1 MRLLTTLLL
10 LITWL
15 GGCAPAAN
23 REGLTKEV
31 LKADPEFSSVLKKH
45 RELANSI
52 ETFERE
58 LSLKRSTVEQTIKH
72 MRKDLAA
79 TTATVRGKTDDLRK
93 RIEPERQ
100 RLELA
105 LSMAGEELKAK
116 QAQRASLGRSIAQL
130 KKAVKTASA
139 AWTEE
144 ERSRQ
149 EAQAQEM
156 LRDAA
161 RLDQELAAMRE
172 HIRLLKIKLLLIK
185 L

>member
-1 MRLLTTLLL
+1 MTA
-10 LITWL
+10 
-15 GGCAPAAN
+15 GCAPAG

-31 LKADPEFSSVLKKH
+31 LKADPEFSSVLEKY
-45 RELANSI
+45 RELANRI
-52 ETFERE
+52 DTFERE
-58 LSLKRSTVEQTIKH
+58 LSLKRSTVEQTIKQ

-79 TTATVRGKTDDLRK
+79 TAATVRSKTDELKK
-93 RIEPERQ
+93 RIEPDRQ

-105 LSMAGEELKAK
+105 LSMAGEELKTK
-116 QAQRASLGRSIAQL
+116 RAQRASLGRSVTQL

-149 EAQAQEM
+149 EAQIQEM
-156 LRDAA
+156 LRDAS
-161 RLDQELAAMRE
+161 RLDQELAAMKE